1 MLEVGTGLVAQ
12 AAAMT
17 VAAADPVRA
26 AGPPKIV
33 VEVTGDLGKGAG
45 LTTALVADVPS
56 AEKDVATDPAT
67 AAGTGVKDVDTAEA
81 AVVTTVVA
89 SGAKGVRTSVATTAG
104 TTGGTAVG
112 TTAATP
118 AGRTGAR
125 AATVVMI
132 SGRGVLPEAD
142 VAKVVTGGSRARV
155 GVTAADPTR
164 ETGGSRGVARNSA
177 RTASDAATNEMT
189 VGTMHGATAA
199 ATVATTGVTS
209 AAATGATT
217 DGVPGARVVRVSGG
231 MIVGMTGVTTE
242 VGTAATAAVTTAGAI
257 AATTAVASSGGR
269 SGRTDGR
276 RTASGTTQTVNR
288 AWSRPNWTRT

>member
-45 LTTALVADVPS
+45 LTIALVADVPS

-67 AAGTGVKDVDTAEA
+67 AAGTGVKDVDTAEAAEA

-118 AGRTGAR
+118 VGRTGAR

-155 GVTAADPTR
+155 GVTAADPTH
-164 ETGGSRGVARNSA
+164 ETGGSRGAARNSA
-177 RTASDAATNEMT
+177 RTASDAATNEM
-189 VGTMHGATAA
+189 
-199 ATVATTGVTS
+199 
-209 AAATGATT
+209 
-217 DGVPGARVVRVSGG
+217 
-231 MIVGMTGVTTE
+231 I
-242 VGTAATAAVTTAGAI
+242 AATAAVTTAGAI
-257 AATTAVASSGGR
+257 AATTAVSSSGGR

>member
-45 LTTALVADVPS
+45 LTTALVAHVPS

-155 GVTAADPTR
+155 GVTAADPTH
-164 ETGGSRGVARNSA
+164 ETGGSRGAARNSA

-231 MIVGMTGVTTE
+231 MTGVTTE
-242 VGTAATAAVTTAGAI
+242 VGTAATAAVTSAGAI